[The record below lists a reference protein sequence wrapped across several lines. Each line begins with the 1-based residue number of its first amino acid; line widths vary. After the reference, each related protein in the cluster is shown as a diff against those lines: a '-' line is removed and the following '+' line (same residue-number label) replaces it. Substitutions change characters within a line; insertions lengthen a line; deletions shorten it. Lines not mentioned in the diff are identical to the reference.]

1 MTIACRLSRRS
12 GRIATAQKSPITTT
26 GMYVHA
32 SSKNMTPSNSFPC
45 IRWTKGARLT
55 THWIH
60 GVITAPRAV
69 RVALSAPGWPK
80 TTDPGRRRHAPEGLK
95 EDT

>member
-32 SSKNMTPSNSFPC
+32 SSKIMTPSIFFPC

-60 GVITAPRAV
+60 GTLIAHWPV
-69 RVALSAPGWPK
+69 RMPFFAPGW
-80 TTDPGRRRHAPEGLK
+80 TGAHDPGPHRHSPEGMK